1 MSCTIINGREIDCRD
16 SAGGIEEVYI
26 TEWSNIASITETSGV
41 VTSISMNSGKKFFTF
56 QLEKEN
62 GMFDETEQNSVENGS
77 LFYEGVLSF
86 TTKKMTAAAR
96 NAFNILAK
104 NRLMIIFKDRNGAY
118 WLLGRYGAADKVGEN
133 KASTGKAFGDLNGYT
148 LTFTTKEKEPA
159 FSFTGTVPLT

>member
-1 MSCTIINGREIDCRD
+1 MDCTIINGREIDCRD

-26 TEWSNIASITETSGV
+26 TEWSNVASITESSGV
-41 VTSISMNSGKKFFTF
+41 VTSITMNSGKKFFTF

-62 GMFDETEQNSVENGS
+62 GTFDETEQNSVENGS

-104 NRLMIIFKDRNGAY
+104 NRLMIIFKDRNGLY

-133 KASTGKAFGDLNGYT
+133 KASTGKAFGDMNGYT

-159 FSFTGTVPLT
+159 FSFTGTVPTT

>member
-1 MSCTIINGREIDCRD
+1 MACTIINGREIDCRD
-16 SAGGIEEVYI
+16 SVGGIEEVYI
-26 TEWSNIASITETSGV
+26 TEWSNVASITESSGV

-62 GMFDETEQNSVENGS
+62 ATFDETENASVENGT

-104 NRLMIIFKDRNGAY
+104 NRLMIIFKDRNGSY
-118 WLLGRYGAADKVGEN
+118 WLLGRAGGADKVGDN
-133 KASTGKAFGDLNGYT
+133 KASTGKAFGDMNGYT
-148 LTFTTKEKEPA
+148 LTFTTKEKEPMY
-159 FSFTGTVPLT
+159 SFTGTVPTT

>member
-1 MSCTIINGREIDCRD
+1 MPCTIINGREIDCRD

-26 TEWSNIASITETSGV
+26 TEWSNVASITETSGV

-62 GMFDETEQNSVENGS
+62 GAFDETEQNSVENGS

-118 WLLGRYGAADKVGEN
+118 WLLGRYGAADKIGEN
-133 KASTGKAFGDLNGYT
+133 KSSTGKAFGDLNGYT